1 MKRGDYHNITET
13 VTILSIAPET
23 IVEAQIVPIE
33 NYLISVYF
41 PDSQTNMEQQSKVF
55 SSCLIL
61 IYVLQ
66 LFLELV

>member
-13 VTILSIAPET
+13 FTILSIAPET

>member
-1 MKRGDYHNITET
+1 MKRRDYHNITET
-13 VTILSIAPET
+13 FTILSIAPET